1 MFIIILQIHSLN
13 TIYMSITFTIC
24 SCYIYMYM
32 FSSYITMRSIT
43 PSMRIF
49 MLCILLFV
57 ISTYLSCTFEIKI
70 RKKGLGC
77 DNVILR
83 FINIKYRCGMV

>member
-24 SCYIYMYM
+24 GCYIYM
-32 FSSYITMRSIT
+32 FSSYLTMRSIT

-57 ISTYLSCTFEIKI
+57 ISTYLSYIFEIKI
-70 RKKGLGC
+70 RKKSLGYN
-77 DNVILR
+77 NVILR
-83 FINIKYRCGMV
+83 FINIKYGCGMV

>member
-1 MFIIILQIHSLN
+1 MFVIILQIHSLN

-32 FSSYITMRSIT
+32 FSSYLTMRSIT

-57 ISTYLSCTFEIKI
+57 ISTYLSCIFEIKI
-70 RKKGLGC
+70 GKKGLGY

-83 FINIKYRCGMV
+83 FINIKYGCGMV

>member
-1 MFIIILQIHSLN
+1 MLIIIVSCLY
-13 TIYMSITFTIC
+13 TVYVSITLISS
-24 SCYIYMYM
+24 SCYILYMYM
-32 FSSYITMRSIT
+32 LSSYLTMRSIT

-57 ISTYLSCTFEIKI
+57 ISTYLSCIFEIKI
-70 RKKGLGC
+70 GKKGLGY

-83 FINIKYRCGMV
+83 FINIKYGCGMV

>member
-1 MFIIILQIHSLN
+1 MLIIIVSCLY
-13 TIYMSITFTIC
+13 TVYVSITLINS
-24 SCYIYMYM
+24 SCYILYMYT

-57 ISTYLSCTFEIKI
+57 ISTYLSCIFEIKI
-70 RKKGLGC
+70 GKKGLGY

-83 FINIKYRCGMV
+83 FINIKYGCGMV

>member
-1 MFIIILQIHSLN
+1 MFVIILQIHSLN

-57 ISTYLSCTFEIKI
+57 ISIYLSCIFEIKI
-70 RKKGLGC
+70 RERGLGY

-83 FINIKYRCGMV
+83 FINIKYGCEMV